1 VSGRQRLPGGEP
13 RKASQR
19 NTRRAA
25 PIVIRLG
32 PTWRAGD
39 RVRWLGLAG
48 VFRRDLDD
56 GEHAEIAI
64 GERVYRVR
72 AKELAGEPLLSA
84 CTPSPESTFRLCI
97 KPPNHPYPRCSIW
110 HRSGSSER
118 FQLFAACR

>member
-1 VSGRQRLPGGEP
+1 MSGRQRLPGGEP

-19 NTRRAA
+19 NTRRAV

-56 GEHAEIAI
+56 RACGDCDRRAGLPGA
-64 GERVYRVR
+64 GQGACVR
-72 AKELAGEPLLSA
+72 TATLGLH
-84 CTPSPESTFRLCI
+84 T
-97 KPPNHPYPRCSIW
+97 KP
-110 HRSGSSER
+110 
-118 FQLFAACR
+118 